1 MRILLFIL
9 LLSNGIISSAQKS
22 LEGGL
27 IAGGLYYLG
36 EINQSRQFHSTE
48 PGFGLFLRQNLNK
61 RWSIRANVSFGKLS
75 ADDKDFSNTYQK
87 LRNHNFT
94 TSLLESV
101 VQAEFNF
108 IPYRLGSQKN
118 ESHVTPYFAS
128 GLGFLMVSN
137 SKQPYNI
144 TLPLSVGLKL
154 ALTKKLEIGLE
165 WSFRKTFSDNIDNL
179 SGQEYKIAEMENV
192 DTGRYK
198 QSAFLYGK
206 DWYSFAGVFITY
218 KIFQS
223 RSVCKAYDF

>member
-9 LLSNGIISSAQKS
+9 LLSNGIILSAQKS

-27 IAGGLYYLG
+27 MAGGFYYLG
-36 EINQSRQFHSTE
+36 ELNQSRQFQSTE
-48 PGFGLFLRQNLNK
+48 PGIGVFLRHNLNK
-61 RWSIRANVSFGKLS
+61 RWSVRANVSFGRLS
-75 ADDKDFSNTYQK
+75 SDDKDFSNNYQK
-87 LRNHNFT
+87 LRNHKFS
-94 TSLLESV
+94 TSIFESV
-101 VQAEFNF
+101 LQAEFNF

-128 GLGFLMVSN
+128 GLGFLLLSN
-137 SKQPYNI
+137 TDQAYNI

-179 SGQEYKIAEMENV
+179 SGQEYQIAEMEKV
-192 DTGRYK
+192 DTERYK
-198 QSAFLYGK
+198 QKAFLYGK
-206 DWYSFAGVFITY
+206 DWYAFGGVFITY